1 MARREEINLTNSMEK
16 KEEQVIYKLSAFYTT
31 NENIEIACQKR
42 FQRIT
47 MDYILVYDE
56 EIPDGAT
63 EITAQEI
70 SALSLADREWL
81 DGCIIE
87 ILEEIEKEHEESKK
101 RSFQNFFKELEQN
114 IKDELNISEENDED
128 EQKRKCAT
136 E

>member
-1 MARREEINLTNSMEK
+1 
-16 KEEQVIYKLSAFYTT
+16 
-31 NENIEIACQKR
+31 
-42 FQRIT
+42 